1 MMKKLFIINI
11 AIVLF
16 FTITFGNV
24 VLFAEE
30 NETSTG
36 DPIEQE
42 EQVLTEEQIEEIEE
56 NEEIEDKNV
65 DKHSWK
71 ITKNESKKSSKE
83 AKNEAKQAWKKEKD
97 EAKKAWKEKK
107 RKLEAQKGELESQ
120 KNNLEKQKKELKKQL
135 REANK
140 AKDLELI
147 AEIRQKINELEKQ
160 IYEIKQQIKDC
171 KLRIRKKIRES
182 YDEEEIKAF
191 EEVASRIKEKYKGI
205 KVLPFD
211 CVIAR
216 GRSLKFDTPP
226 VIKDGRTL
234 IPVRAISEGFEAK
247 VVWNAEERTVTVTK
261 GDKEMVLKVGSVVAY
276 INGVETR
283 LDVSA
288 EILNGRTVI
297 PLRFIIEGL
306 GLRVEWDSETETIE
320 IEDGED
326 TTGEEESEE
335 DEGTTGEEESEED
348 EDTAE
353 EESEEIEDTANEE
366 ETDED
371 GEDTADEEDAEE
383 DEEVSEQE

>member
-1 MMKKLFIINI
+1 LIRQI
-11 AIVLF
+11 L
-16 FTITFGNV
+16 TE
-24 VLFAEE
+24 EE
-30 NETSTG
+30 NEES
-36 DPIEQE
+36 E
-42 EQVLTEEQIEEIEE
+42 ENEDIEE

-71 ITKNESKKSSKE
+71 TIKNESKKSSKE
-83 AKNEAKQAWKKEKD
+83 AKNEVKQASKKEKD
-97 EAKKAWKEKK
+97 EAKKAWKEEK
-107 RKLEAQKGELESQ
+107 RKLEAQKDELKSQ
-120 KNNLEKQKKELKKQL
+120 KDELEKQKKELKKQL

-140 AKDLELI
+140 AGNLELVV
-147 AEIRQKINELEKQ
+147 ELRQKINESEKQ
-160 IYEIKQQIKDC
+160 ISEIKQEIKEC
-171 KLRIRKKIRES
+171 KFRIRNKIRES

-191 EEVASRIKEKYKGI
+191 EEVASKIKEKHKGI

-297 PLRFIIEGL
+297 PLRFIIVRQIVAVYPNG
-306 GLRVEWDSETETIE
+306 
-320 IEDGED
+320 
-326 TTGEEESEE
+326 
-335 DEGTTGEEESEED
+335 
-348 EDTAE
+348 
-353 EESEEIEDTANEE
+353 
-366 ETDED
+366 
-371 GEDTADEEDAEE
+371 
-383 DEEVSEQE
+383 